1 MDLGDMNLSYI
12 KIIVE
17 NETVSESASQL
28 PKFQDG
34 ALTLY
39 QSNAFLTHPGLCPAL
54 FRKDQRSVALVDV
67 VNDGIKDLR
76 SKYVILIYT
85 SYEAC
90 KEECVKPPPGHLK
103 SFGTLLSQNQP
114 SFVDY
119 NLLDLLLIHQVL
131 APGCLHSLP
140 LLLA

>member
-1 MDLGDMNLSYI
+1 M
-12 KIIVE
+12 
-17 NETVSESASQL
+17 
-28 PKFQDG
+28 
-34 ALTLY
+34 Y

-67 VNDGIKDLR
+67 VNDGLKDLR

-103 SFGTLLSQNQP
+103 SFGTLLSPNQP

-140 LLLA
+140 LLLAYKGHFRTWPKLKALIASPEHLTFSICSKGQ